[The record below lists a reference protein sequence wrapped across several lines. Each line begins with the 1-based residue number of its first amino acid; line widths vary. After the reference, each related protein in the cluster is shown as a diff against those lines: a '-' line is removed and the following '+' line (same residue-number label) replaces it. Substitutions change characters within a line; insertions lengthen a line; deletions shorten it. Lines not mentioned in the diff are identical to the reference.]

1 MSAVTFGEAHAS
13 SGLPFTVDELDRLP
27 DDGRRYELL
36 DGVLVVSPRPT
47 TVHQFAAFQLGK
59 ILDEAC
65 PAELCVMLEPAVQLT
80 ATSTEF
86 APDLV
91 VVPIEEVGDA
101 KFTRPPLLVVEI
113 RSPSTAIID
122 LNRKKA
128 AYERFGVPSY
138 WIIDPDPAQPEVTVF
153 ELRDRRYVTVAV
165 TTAPLTV
172 ERPFLIT
179 ITPAQLTSRLR
190 PRGSQAG

>member
-1 MSAVTFGEAHAS
+1 
-13 SGLPFTVDELDRLP
+13 
-27 DDGRRYELL
+27 
-36 DGVLVVSPRPT
+36 
-47 TVHQFAAFQLGK
+47 
-59 ILDEAC
+59 
-65 PAELCVMLEPAVQLT
+65 MLEPAVQLT

-122 LNRKKA
+122 LNRKKTA
-128 AYERFGVPSY
+128 CERFGVPSY
-138 WIIDPDPAQPEVTVF
+138 WIIDPDRAQPEVTVF
-153 ELRDRRYVTVAV
+153 ELRDHRYVTVAV

-172 ERPFLIT
+172 ERPFPIT